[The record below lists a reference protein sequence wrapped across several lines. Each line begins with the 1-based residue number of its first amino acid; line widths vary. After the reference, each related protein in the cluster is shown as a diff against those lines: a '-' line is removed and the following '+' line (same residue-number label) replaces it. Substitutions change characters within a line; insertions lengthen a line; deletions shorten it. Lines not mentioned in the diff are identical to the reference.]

1 VQLQELEQR
10 LKAADESAAAAQ
22 AEHCNAM
29 WLKGQVEGL
38 RGLNEALQA
47 QLDEMGQELELRT
60 AQVEELQLLLQRW
73 VGLVLVMSV
82 GQVAGCMRGGAA
94 AVRVLLLPGRQQSL
108 TKPPGRSL
116 LPLCAQA

>member
-1 VQLQELEQR
+1 MCLELQELEQR

-47 QLDEMGQELELRT
+47 QLDEMGQELQLRA

-73 VGLVLVMSV
+73 VGL
-82 GQVAGCMRGGAA
+82 CW
-94 AVRVLLLPGRQQSL
+94 
-108 TKPPGRSL
+108 
-116 LPLCAQA
+116 LCW